1 MLRSPLIRI
10 IIGTILAII
19 VLGVLRYKP
28 WQRSGDQIADNVDQP
43 REQLGVGFLPVT

>member
-28 WQRSGDQIADNVDQP
+28 WQHGGQTAGDVDKP

>member
-10 IIGTILAII
+10 IIGTILAIF

-28 WQRSGDQIADNVDQP
+28 WQRGGEQTASDADQP

>member
-28 WQRSGDQIADNVDQP
+28 WQSGDQTAGDVDKP